1 MKTKTEED
9 GWGCVP
15 QLQDAIDYIE
25 ECSSDIYE
33 IKNCVRNSDLS
44 DLINNIKNNLQY
56 AIEVLDGISNPD
68 EEFETVD
75 EEWLEDEDDD
85 LSDEEYNEAWK
96 KTRGIV

>member
-15 QLQDAIDYIE
+15 ELQDAIDYIE

-44 DLINNIKNNLQY
+44 DLINNIKNNLHD

-68 EEFETVD
+68 EEFETVF
-75 EEWLEDEDDD
+75 EDDDDD

>member
-15 QLQDAIDYIE
+15 ELQDAVDYIE

-44 DLINNIKNNLQY
+44 DLISNIKNNLQY
-56 AIEVLDGISNPD
+56 AIEELDGISDPD
-68 EEFETVD
+68 EEFETVVD
-75 EEWLEDEDDD
+75 DDEDDD
-85 LSDEEYNEAWK
+85 MSDEEYNEAWK
-96 KTRGIV
+96 KSRGIV